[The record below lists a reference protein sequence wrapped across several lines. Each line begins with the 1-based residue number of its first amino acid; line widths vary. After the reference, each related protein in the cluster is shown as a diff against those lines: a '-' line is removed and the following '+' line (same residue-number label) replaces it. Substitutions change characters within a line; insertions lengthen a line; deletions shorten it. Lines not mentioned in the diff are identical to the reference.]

1 RVTWV
6 PAPSAPPAETA
17 PEVVRAPAGTSA
29 AEARAA
35 VDTVLYRLRTALA
48 TTDTTLVVVT
58 GTDPAGA
65 AAGGLVRSAQSENPG
80 RIVLV
85 EAEAGDEPDAGRLA
99 EAVATGEPH
108 LAYRDGTWQV
118 PRLTRVTDGA
128 ADDEETGDGSGLG
141 DGTVLLTGASGALG
155 RILARHLV
163 AERGVRHLL
172 LVSRSGAP
180 DDLVAE
186 LAALGAEVTSAAC
199 DVADRAA
206 LAAVLDAV
214 PADRPLTAVI
224 HAAGVL
230 ADGVLTSLTPERI
243 DTVFRPKADA
253 AWNLHELTAG
263 LDLAAFLLFSSSAA
277 TLGSPGQ
284 ANYAAANAYLD
295 ALAVHRRTLGLP
307 AHSLAWGLW
316 AQAGGMTGTLDETDL
331 TRIARGGVAPLE
343 TEEGV
348 ALFDAALRGADPAVL
363 PVKLDMASLRAQGE
377 GLAPLFR
384 ALVPVRR

>member
-1 RVTWV
+1 WLSAIAGGYGIALAPASAARFYARPGVVYRPGAEAMEGGAGAMGGGAEAVGGGAKAVEGGARTTGD
-6 PAPSAPPAETA
+6 PAPALDG
-17 PEVVRAPAGTSA
+17 PEPV
-29 AEARAA
+29 
-35 VDTVLYRLRTALA
+35 
-48 TTDTTLVVVT
+48 
-58 GTDPAGA
+58 
-65 AAGGLVRSAQSENPG
+65 
-80 RIVLV
+80 
-85 EAEAGDEPDAGRLA
+85 PDAGQRA
-99 EAVATGEPH
+99 DAVSGAGQAPDLVSDGGRHAGVVSGAGEGPDLVSGPGEGPDLVSGPGEGPDPVPGTGRTP
-108 LAYRDGTWQV
+108 
-118 PRLTRVTDGA
+118 
-128 ADDEETGDGSGLG
+128 GLG
-141 DGTVLLTGASGALG
+141 SGTVLLTGATGALG

-172 LVSRSGAP
+172 LVSRGGAP

-263 LDLAAFLLFSSSAA
+263 LDLAAFVLFSSSAA

-295 ALAVHRRTLGLP
+295 ALAVHRRSLGLS

-331 TRIARGGVAPLE
+331 TRIARGGVA
-343 TEEGV
+343 
-348 ALFDAALRGADPAVL
+348 
-363 PVKLDMASLRAQGE
+363 
-377 GLAPLFR
+377 
-384 ALVPVRR
+384 